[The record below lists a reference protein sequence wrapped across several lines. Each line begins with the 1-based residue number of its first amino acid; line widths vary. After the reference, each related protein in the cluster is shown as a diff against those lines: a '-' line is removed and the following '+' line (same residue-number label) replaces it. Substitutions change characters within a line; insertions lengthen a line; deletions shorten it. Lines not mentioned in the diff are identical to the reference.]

1 MKINSIP
8 SKYRHDFTTKGFT
21 LIETLIAV
29 AVLMIAIAGP
39 LSISSKALT
48 TSLYARDQTTAS
60 YLAQEEMELIK
71 NYKDNNIMNSPP
83 WTNGIDSCIGT
94 TGSYCDLSPTG
105 HVMTTCPASGSPGC
119 ALNVSDNGT
128 YTNDGT
134 KGATGFSRN
143 FRLLKIQ
150 NSATPPNSDPNEY
163 QAIITVFWNTG
174 SVVNTVVLRSQ
185 ITSAAEQ

>member
-1 MKINSIP
+1 MRLHNAPI
-8 SKYRHDFTTKGFT
+8 KYVKVSATKGFT

-83 WTNGIDSCIGT
+83 WTNGLDSCIGT
-94 TGSYCDLSPTG
+94 TGSYCDLSPSNVKTI
-105 HVMTTCPASGSPGC
+105 CPSSGTSGC
-119 ALNVSDNGT
+119 PLKLSDNGT
-128 YTNDGT
+128 YTSDGT
-134 KGATGFSRN
+134 GGPTIFSRN
-143 FRLLKIQ
+143 FKLFKIQ
-150 NSATPPNSDPNEY
+150 NRYTAPDNDPNEY
-163 QAIITVFWNTG
+163 QVIITVFWNSG
-174 SVVNTVVLRSQ
+174 SVVNTVVLRSE